1 MRILLVEDDEL
12 LGSGVCNGLRHFKY
26 TTDWVK
32 DGLSAEQAL
41 KNEHFD
47 AVILDIGL
55 PKLSGYALLE
65 RIRNKGITTPVL
77 ILTARETIEDRVK
90 GLDLGADD
98 YLIKPFDLNELC
110 ARLRALIRRFT
121 SRAVPIIH
129 YKEIALNPAAYTV
142 TYKGEIVNLPRREFT
157 LLQKLLENI
166 GRVIARDH
174 LMQNLYGW
182 EDDVD
187 SNALEVHI
195 HNLRKK
201 FGPHFIRTIRGV
213 GYMIER
219 EISTQPI
226 LEKQ

>member
-12 LGSGVCNGLRHFKY
+12 LGSGVCDGLRHFKY
-26 TTDWVK
+26 TVDWVK

-41 KNEHFD
+41 KNENFD
-47 AVILDIGL
+47 AAILDIGL

-65 RIRNKGITTPVL
+65 RIRNRGIGIPIL

-121 SRAVPIIH
+121 SRTIPIIN
-129 YKEIALNPAAYTV
+129 YKEISLNPASYTV
-142 TYKGEIVNLPRREFT
+142 TYRGELVNLPRREFS
-157 LLQKLLENI
+157 LLQKLLENV
-166 GRVIARDH
+166 GRVISRDH

-187 SNALEVHI
+187 SNALEVHV

-201 FGPHFIRTIRGV
+201 FGADFIRTIRGI
-213 GYMIER
+213 GYVI
-219 EISTQPI
+219 
-226 LEKQ
+226 EKQNSKEKVQDKP